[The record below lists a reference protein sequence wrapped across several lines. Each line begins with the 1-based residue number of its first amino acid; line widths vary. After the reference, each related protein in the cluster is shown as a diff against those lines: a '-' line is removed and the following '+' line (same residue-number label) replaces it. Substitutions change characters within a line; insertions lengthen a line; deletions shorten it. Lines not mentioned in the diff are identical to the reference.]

1 MNTDIKEC
9 AKEFINTII
18 SPYINKI
25 NIIKKFTKYYVDD
38 LLITNFY
45 SPLLIEYNYYLNEI
59 NSEYDN
65 TKLDEIC
72 MICNDDINNEI
83 IIYKC
88 KQCSCYL
95 HHSCANNYFI
105 NCDVDKCMQCKTE
118 YNLHKHICILNFN
131 WVNNQIENPII
142 HYTTPYYN
150 EFKSST
156 VKIYYLNKFTKKII
170 TDIQLS
176 ITHLGKPF
184 IMIYI
189 QSNNI
194 NKETDN
200 TYTVYIYKYEYSLC
214 VGVLIMQIDDFDDD
228 GIIELY

>member
-1 MNTDIKEC
+1 MNTNIKEC
-9 AKEFINTII
+9 AKKFINTII

-25 NIIKKFTKYYVDD
+25 DVIQKFAKYYVND

-59 NSEYDN
+59 DN
-65 TKLDEIC
+65 KNLQLDEIC

-95 HHSCANNYFI
+95 HHSCANNYFM
-105 NCDVDKCMQCKTE
+105 NCDVTKCMQCNVN
-118 YNLHKHICILNFN
+118 YDLHKHICIINFN
-131 WVNNQIENPII
+131 WVNNQIDNPII
-142 HYTTPYYN
+142 QYTTPYYN
-150 EFKSST
+150 EFKSSI

-176 ITHLGKPF
+176 INHLYRPF

-194 NKETDN
+194 YEELDN
-200 TYTVYIYKYEYSLC
+200 TYTIYIYKYEYSLL
-214 VGVLIMQIDDFDDD
+214 VNVLIMQIDDFDID